1 MHDQAIHL
9 RRLVRDCAS
18 QEVPTSR
25 KRPDLMVVAS
35 GKGGAGTTTVAVNL
49 AVAMAAGGL
58 RSVLVDADLQG
69 GDAAVLCGLEPRY
82 CLADVLG
89 GRKTIHEVL
98 EPGPGAVQVV
108 PGGWG
113 LERLARGPAAA
124 GKRLLGALEQLA
136 GHADL
141 LLVDGGKSP
150 NGAIQQ
156 LWRAADLM
164 LVLTTPETSS
174 IINTYSLIK
183 MLAEDN
189 PAVPIHLLV
198 NLAPTADVAEGVR
211 LRLAEAC
218 RRFLG
223 RQLTWAGYLE
233 LDPHI
238 ARAAAAGEPLV
249 TAAPGCR
256 AAQHLGRLADTLG
269 ASRTG
274 PTRTVAPL
282 KAQNIEPRERLHENV
297 TDSGPPETNI
307 FQKKGKNDSTSGRP
321 QPIGSE
327 HCR

>member
-1 MHDQAIHL
+1 
-9 RRLVRDCAS
+9 
-18 QEVPTSR
+18 
-25 KRPDLMVVAS
+25 MVVAS

-58 RSVLVDADLQG
+58 RTVLVDADLQG
-69 GDAAVLCGLEPRY
+69 GDAAVLCGLEQRY
-82 CLADVLG
+82 CLADVLA

-98 EPGPGAVQVV
+98 QPGPGAVKLV

-124 GKRLLGALEQLA
+124 GKRLLRALEGLA

-164 LVLTTPETSS
+164 LLLTTPETSS

-198 NLAPTADVAEGVR
+198 NLAPTADVAEDVWP
-211 LRLAEAC
+211 RLAEAC

-223 RQLTWAGYLE
+223 RQLTWAGHLE
-233 LDPHI
+233 VDPHI
-238 ARAAAAGEPLV
+238 AGAAAAGEPFV
-249 TAAPGCR
+249 MAAPDCG
-256 AAQHLGRLADTLG
+256 AAQHLGRLANTLG
-269 ASRTG
+269 ASRVG
-274 PTRTVAPL
+274 PNRAGPPL
-282 KAQNIEPRERLHENV
+282 QAQDIEPRERLRENV
-297 TDSGPPETNI
+297 TDSGIRETVK
-307 FQKKGKNDSTSGRP
+307 FQKNGKNDSTSGRP
-321 QPIGSE
+321 QPIGTE